1 MEDFILMKNNIK
13 HLFSLLIFSMILIG
27 CQREKIVIQ
36 ELAPEHKIAVHCYLD
51 GDSSKEVVCKVY
63 KSIQV
68 FGNTNSENYPILDAV
83 VEIGNNG
90 NWFKIPSSIENQDYR
105 AILPEGFLK
114 DNSIYQLRISHPEFP
129 TAESSISL
137 LPKYTTE
144 DISGKVEL
152 INSETDSTFKL
163 KYSISWADDSRSTNY
178 YRVLPQVGYINV
190 DFPTDTFYMPPNYG
204 KIFMLNESNKKGN
217 RIMWQT
223 ISDFYP
229 FGENGF
235 KPVSIKIYVLNTDKI
250 YHDYH
255 HIITLMNSEG
265 TIAEP
270 SFFKG
275 NIKNAFG
282 VFAACNGLSE
292 KTFPLE

>member
-1 MEDFILMKNNIK
+1 MKNNIK
-13 HLFSLLIFSMILIG
+13 HLFSLLILSMILIG

-51 GDSSKEVVCKVY
+51 GDSRKELVCKVY
-63 KSIQV
+63 KSIPV
-68 FGNTNSENYPILDAV
+68 FGNTNSENNPILDAV

-90 NWFKIPSSIENQDYR
+90 NWIQIPSNIENQDYR
-105 AILPEGFLK
+105 VILPESFLK
-114 DNSIYQLRISHPEFP
+114 DNASYQLRISHPEFP
-129 TAESSISL
+129 TAESSINL
-137 LPKYTTE
+137 LPKYITD
-144 DISGKVEL
+144 DIFGTVEL
-152 INSETDSTFKL
+152 IKSETDSTFEL
-163 KYSISWADDSRSTNY
+163 KYSISWADETGKTNY
-178 YRVLPQVGYINV
+178 YRVIPQVGYINV

-204 KIFMLNESNKKGN
+204 KPYIINESNKKGN
-217 RIMWQT
+217 RIEWKAN
-223 ISDFYP
+223 SNFYP

-255 HIITLMNSEG
+255 HIITLMDSEG
-265 TIAEP
+265 TLAEP

-282 VFAACNGLSE
+282 IFAACNGMSE